1 MGETFTY
8 FLPTQ
13 LRIYRIRGQIRSHS
27 ECKATIM
34 APTSAPFTVMGT
46 LFFMFGFITCL
57 NDILVPHMKSLFD
70 LNYAQAA
77 MIQFAFF
84 TAYFVIAFPSS
95 WLISRMGYQRS
106 IVTSLVIA
114 AAGAAM
120 FYPASIMQSYGVF
133 LAGLFTLASGFAL
146 LQTAVN
152 PYVAVIGPP
161 ERSAARLALFQ
172 AFNSVGTTL
181 APVLGA
187 ALILGASSLT
197 PDQVSALDP
206 TALAA
211 HRTAEAEAVQ
221 VPYMILMGLLLALA
235 MGVAML
241 RLPRIDGVEGDD
253 EKRVSL
259 LAPLRIPH
267 LRRGVLGVFAYV
279 GAEVAIGSFL
289 VNYFQER
296 VGLSEASA
304 AQYVAYYWGGAMVG
318 RFLGSY
324 LLMRMNPGKL
334 LAVFALVNVVLT
346 CSSVVTTGLTSA
358 MLLVLCGLFNSI
370 MFSTIFTLAIKDVG
384 AMTNKGSAWLI
395 AAILGGAIV
404 PAMQGAIADA
414 TGTLAT
420 SYLIPAVCYAYIA
433 YYGFK
438 GCQPVHSPA
447 MVR

>member
-1 MGETFTY
+1 MK
-8 FLPTQ
+8 PTQ
-13 LRIYRIRGQIRSHS
+13 TTFG
-27 ECKATIM
+27 
-34 APTSAPFTVMGT
+34 VMGM
-46 LFFMFGFITCL
+46 LFFMFGFMTCL

-70 LNYAQAA
+70 LSYAQAA
-77 MIQFAFF
+77 MIQFSFF

-106 IVTSLVIA
+106 IVASLVIA

-120 FYPASIMQSYGVF
+120 FYPASVMQSYGVF
-133 LAGLFTLASGFAL
+133 LVGLFTLASGFAL

-187 ALILGASSLT
+187 ALILGASTLT
-197 PDQVSALDP
+197 ATQVAALDA

-211 HRTAEAEAVQ
+211 HRTAEAQAVQ
-221 VPYMILMGLLLALA
+221 MPYITLTGLLLVLA
-235 MGVAML
+235 TVVAVM
-241 RLPRIDGVEGDD
+241 RLPRIDGIEG
-253 EKRVSL
+253 EAEQRVRL

-267 LRRGVLGVFAYV
+267 LRRGVWSVFAYV

-289 VNYFQER
+289 VNYVQER
-296 VGLSEASA
+296 VGLTEAA
-304 AQYVAYYWGGAMVG
+304 AAPYVAYYWGGAMVG

-324 LLMRMNPGKL
+324 LLTRMHPGTL
-334 LAVFALVNVVLT
+334 LGVFATVNVVLAT
-346 CSSVVTTGLTSA
+346 SSVVTSGMTA
-358 MLLVLCGLFNSI
+358 AFLLVLCGLFNSI

-384 AMTNKGSAWLI
+384 VMTNKGSAWLI

-404 PAMQGAIADA
+404 PAIQGAMADA

-420 SYLIPAVCYAYIA
+420 SYLIPAACYCYIA
-433 YYGFK
+433 YYGFR
-438 GCQPVHSPA
+438 GSNPA
-447 MVR
+447 V